1 MPKVAV
7 VAFADTETE
16 AGAVSTLAA
25 LFVRPTVAPPVGA
38 AFDSVTV
45 QVALPFEPRALGAH
59 CSVVTVAEDCN
70 ETVADEVDPFSDPVS
85 VAV

>member
-7 VAFADTETE
+7 IVFAATDTE
-16 AGAVSTLAA
+16 AGAVNALAA
-25 LFVRPTVAPPVGA
+25 LFVIPTVAPPVGA

-45 QVALPFEPRALGAH
+45 QVALPFEPRVLGAH

-70 ETVADEVDPFSDPVS
+70 ETVADEIDPFSAAVN